1 MGYGDRANYTRWS
14 RQSLDQWKAIF
25 ERTSAHLFH
34 ETGVLWMTNPD
45 EGLARSTADTL
56 AAEAI
61 PHERLS
67 SVDLESRWPQIRFGA
82 DDRGIFEP
90 SSGVLMARRSVALV
104 AAEAVRAGARFVADA
119 IEPPIGR
126 SGSFAS
132 VVMHA
137 GDALHADTVVFAC
150 GPWLPKIFPDL
161 LGDRLFVTRQEVLYF
176 GPPPGDARFAPPNLP
191 AWIDFGAEMYG
202 VPDIEGRG
210 FKIALDRHGPSFDP
224 DAGTRVAGDTFDEVR
239 VYVARRFPAL
249 ADAPI
254 VGAEVCQYENTSNGD
269 FLIDR
274 HPAHENVWLVGGGSG
289 HGFKH
294 GPAVGEYVA
303 RLIEGNS
310 QPEPRFLLAAKD
322 RIQRRSVY

>member
-1 MGYGDRANYTRWS
+1 
-14 RQSLDQWKAIF
+14 
-25 ERTSAHLFH
+25 
-34 ETGVLWMTNPD
+34 
-45 EGLARSTADTL
+45 
-56 AAEAI
+56 
-61 PHERLS
+61 RLS
-67 SVDLESRWPQIRFGA
+67 SVDLESRWPQIRFSA

-126 SGSFAS
+126 SGSLAS

-210 FKIALDRHGPSFDP
+210 FKIALDRHGP
-224 DAGTRVAGDTFDEVR
+224 
-239 VYVARRFPAL
+239 
-249 ADAPI
+249 
-254 VGAEVCQYENTSNGD
+254 
-269 FLIDR
+269 
-274 HPAHENVWLVGGGSG
+274 
-289 HGFKH
+289 
-294 GPAVGEYVA
+294 
-303 RLIEGNS
+303 
-310 QPEPRFLLAAKD
+310 
-322 RIQRRSVY
+322 